1 MKDYSGGAELTTDA
15 ILRDGLVPSLKA
27 YTQSMTVAAMA
38 EKKDAFW
45 IFGNFANLSEECLL
59 YASKNL
65 NYSVLEYDYKYCIY
79 RSPEKHASIGEKCN
93 CSNEK
98 NGKIVSIFLNSSK
111 ATWWMS
117 KNQMKHYQSL
127 FPFLKNERNKVLSSV
142 FSEDTLDYIESL
154 DVENKNNKWIILN
167 SPSWIKGAP
176 DAVEYAKEN
185 DLEYELVWGLSYSE
199 LLKKLSESKGTI
211 FFPKAGDTCPRL
223 IIEAKLL
230 GCELILNDNV
240 QHKDEL
246 WFKTKESCMKYLRE
260 RTKTFWQ
267 DIEEKIDFLPSSN
280 KSNGPKYHII
290 SPFYNADKFL
300 DRCIS
305 SIKKQKNGNFKCVL
319 IDDLST
325 DNSLKVAE
333 KSIGS
338 DERFTIIKNDEK
350 SFALKNIVKA
360 IEHSA
365 PEDGD
370 VIILL
375 DGDDWFASTL
385 SLEHLNSYYE
395 NKDCWVTYGSYIM
408 HPYSVMGIEPSE
420 YPQKVVDSNTYRS
433 DKWRASHLRTFRFH
447 VWDKIDKE
455 DFKDKDGNY
464 YKMAYDQAIMLPLI
478 EMASERCRYIPEV
491 LHTYNKENPLN
502 VDKIKAREQSQ
513 TASEIR
519 SKKPYKRIE

>member
-1 MKDYSGGAELTTDA
+1 M
-15 ILRDGLVPSLKA
+15 
-27 YTQSMTVAAMA
+27 
-38 EKKDAFW
+38 
-45 IFGNFANLSEECLL
+45 
-59 YASKNL
+59 
-65 NYSVLEYDYKYCIY
+65 
-79 RSPEKHASIGEKCN
+79 
-93 CSNEK
+93 
-98 NGKIVSIFLNSSK
+98 
-111 ATWWMS
+111 
-117 KNQMKHYQSL
+117 
-127 FPFLKNERNKVLSSV
+127 
-142 FSEDTLDYIESL
+142 
-154 DVENKNNKWIILN
+154 
-167 SPSWIKGAP
+167 
-176 DAVEYAKEN
+176 
-185 DLEYELVWGLSYSE
+185 
-199 LLKKLSESKGTI
+199 
-211 FFPKAGDTCPRL
+211 
-223 IIEAKLL
+223 
-230 GCELILNDNV
+230 
-240 QHKDEL
+240 
-246 WFKTKESCMKYLRE
+246 
-260 RTKTFWQ
+260 
-267 DIEEKIDFLPSSN
+267 
-280 KSNGPKYHII
+280 
-290 SPFYNADKFL
+290 
-300 DRCIS
+300 
-305 SIKKQKNGNFKCVL
+305 

-455 DFKDKDGNY
+455 DFKDQDGNY

-502 VDKIKAREQSQ
+502 VDFSKHIRFLALKPGFYSGPTKSPGNIGSLNNRSIAFQRQTGASPCASIQSR
-513 TASEIR
+513 TISMPR
-519 SKKPYKRIE
+519 P